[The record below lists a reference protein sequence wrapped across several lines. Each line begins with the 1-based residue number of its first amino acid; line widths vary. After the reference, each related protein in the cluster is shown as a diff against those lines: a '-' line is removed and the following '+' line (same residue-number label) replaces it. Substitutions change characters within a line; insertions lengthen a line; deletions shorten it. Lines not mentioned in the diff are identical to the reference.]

1 MNILETITERTRE
14 RIREQEKQIPPA
26 EMRRMAEAE
35 LREEQTDAVPAFE
48 RALRQPGMSF
58 ICEVKRRPHPKGSLQ
73 RISLTWTLQKI
84 MKRRALRQSPV

>member
-26 EMRRMAEAE
+26 EMRCMAEAV

-58 ICEVKRRPHPKGSLQ
+58 I
-73 RISLTWTLQKI
+73 
-84 MKRRALRQSPV
+84 